1 MFMACTHVAAS
12 RPWRRWWP
20 PRPSVGGSIGPTN
33 YPGADRE
40 NRLHPRNAVASPQPH
55 HRHITRYAHI
65 HLCRHCCRRRI
76 GIPFAVASASL
87 SHTSQGQ
94 PASQPSVVRQRVVG
108 RRSFASRPPFQ
119 PLPTK
124 RLHLAAPFGGRS
136 GVCPLRYCCLR
147 QPLRPPRVRT
157 SLSSSGAQRSSA
169 TSCAVL
175 RFLTVGS
182 GARRGV
188 KGLRAGFCLA
198 CEAA

>member
-1 MFMACTHVAAS
+1 MVPVCPWLALTSPPPGRGVDGGRRGLAWADQSARPITLAPIAKIGSTPATPSRLLNLTTATPPATPISISVA
-12 RPWRRWWP
+12 
-20 PRPSVGGSIGPTN
+20 T
-33 YPGADRE
+33 
-40 NRLHPRNAVASPQPH
+40 AV
-55 HRHITRYAHI
+55 
-65 HLCRHCCRRRI
+65 
-76 GIPFAVASASL
+76 AVASASL